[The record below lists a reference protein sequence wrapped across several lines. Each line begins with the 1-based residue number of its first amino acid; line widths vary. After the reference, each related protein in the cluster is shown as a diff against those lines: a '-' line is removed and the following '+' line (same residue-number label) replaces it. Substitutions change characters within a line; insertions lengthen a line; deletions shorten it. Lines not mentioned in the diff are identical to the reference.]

1 MRLSSSGPSR
11 QPGVPSAVSALTFRS
26 LNLACS
32 FHMLCANPMASSI
45 VSWKSLY
52 SFPILSQVS
61 WRSPEWNCASS
72 LIENELFHSVPN
84 FRPCEKNFRFP
95 RILMNVSP
103 GIAPPIK
110 YTTLE
115 RALRALPV
123 THALRS
129 GASGAPTR
137 GELALTI
144 RHIPRVGSHYLWTT
158 DSQNH
163 SPTPVHVRDANVMC
177 PTPLPFVQPSA

>member
-11 QPGVPSAVSALTFRS
+11 QPGVPSAVSALIFRS

-32 FHMLCANPMASSI
+32 FHMLCAKPMASSI

-61 WRSPEWNCASS
+61 WWYLFGISEGMNQGGMSCGAAWRSPEWNCASS
-72 LIENELFHSVPN
+72 LIENELFHSVPS

-103 GIAPPIK
+103 GIAPPPWF
-110 YTTLE
+110 TTGK
-115 RALRALPV
+115 RALLA
-123 THALRS
+123 A
-129 GASGAPTR
+129 ASGGAVLFSASIRR
-137 GELALTI
+137 GGRA
-144 RHIPRVGSHYLWTT
+144 
-158 DSQNH
+158 
-163 SPTPVHVRDANVMC
+163 
-177 PTPLPFVQPSA
+177 